1 MSGLLQDVRYGLR
14 TLRRAP
20 GFTTL
25 AVLTLALGIGATT
38 VIFSVARGV
47 LFRPLPFREPE
58 RLVLVQDRQPPSDD
72 TPVSYPEFLS
82 WRESIGSFEG
92 LAASF
97 NSSCALTGA
106 GEPEEI
112 WSVRASSSLL
122 PLLGIEP
129 VLGRSFR
136 PEEERRDVEPVAII
150 SHSLWKR
157 RFGSDPGVVGRIL
170 TLDGKATTIVGVLPP
185 RVAGVLPADSLFGQ
199 GRDIWLPLRL
209 DTTVAPPGLHF
220 MRVIGRLR
228 PDLDLP
234 RARAEVE
241 AAADLLK
248 QEKKTDHGV
257 TVMALQEHV
266 AGRLRPALLALLGAV
281 SLLLVIAC
289 ANVAGLLLARSA
301 GRRAEIALRMALG
314 AGRLRLVRQLVTESL
329 VLSCLGGIL
338 GLILSY
344 WGLDILVASCRDFL
358 PRAGEIAIDG
368 AALAFTLLV
377 TLLTG
382 VLFGLAP
389 AAQISGSDL
398 ERGLREGGRSAGAG
412 GAAGRLRGVLVVGE
426 IALSLILLVGA
437 GLLAKSFARL
447 LSADKGF
454 DPENVVSFSLS
465 LPYGAYPRPDQQ
477 SRFFEQTL
485 DRLAALPGVSGAAA
499 ISELPLG
506 GSGTNGAF
514 RVEGRDDPPGSEPQA
529 EKRIVTPDYFRVL
542 RTPILAGRGFTAQ
555 DRPGSP
561 AVAIINDA
569 LARRMFPGQ
578 DPVGR
583 RLEFNWDT
591 TGWQEIVGV
600 VGNVKQ
606 YGLQEEMLPTIF
618 VPHAQ
623 RPEAAM
629 AVVVRSSL
637 PPDQLVPEIRRQV
650 AALDR
655 DRPLIQVRTM
665 EQVIADSVADRRL
678 PMLILGGFAVAA
690 LLLGAIGVYGIV
702 GYSVAQRTQ
711 EFGIRMALG
720 ARRGDVVRMVLG
732 QGLRLA
738 LFGLLIGLAGSLA
751 VARLIAGLLFGI
763 SPADPATLAV
773 TSLLILGVALLACY
787 IPARRAARVDPMV
800 ALRYE

>member
-1 MSGLLQDVRYGLR
+1 MSSLLQDVRYGLR

-38 VIFSVARGV
+38 AIFSVARGV

-72 TPVSYPEFLS
+72 TPVSYPEFLA
-82 WRESIGSFEG
+82 WRDSIGAFEG

-97 NSSCALTGA
+97 NTTCALTGA

-112 WSVRASSSLL
+112 WTVRAYSALL

-129 VLGRSFR
+129 VLGRAFQ
-136 PEEERRDVEPVAII
+136 PEEERRDAEPVAII
-150 SHSLWKR
+150 SEALWKR
-157 RFGSDPGVVGRIL
+157 RLGSDPGLVGRSL
-170 TLDGKATTIVGVLPP
+170 TLDGRA
-185 RVAGVLPADSLFGQ
+185 S
-199 GRDIWLPLRL
+199 
-209 DTTVAPPGLHF
+209 TTVG
-220 MRVIGRLR
+220 
-228 PDLDLP
+228 
-234 RARAEVE
+234 
-241 AAADLLK
+241 
-248 QEKKTDHGV
+248 
-257 TVMALQEHV
+257 
-266 AGRLRPALLALLGAV
+266 LLAMLGAV

-301 GRRAEIALRMALG
+301 GRRAEIAVRMALG

-344 WGLDILVASCRDFL
+344 WGLDVLVASCRDFL
-358 PRAGEIAIDG
+358 PRADEIAIDG
-368 AALAFTLLV
+368 TALVLTLLV

-412 GAAGRLRGVLVVGE
+412 GAGGRLRGVLVVGE
-426 IALSLILLVGA
+426 IALSLVLLVGA
-437 GLLAKSFARL
+437 GLLARSFARL
-447 LSADKGF
+447 LSTDKGF

-465 LPYGAYPRPDQQ
+465 LPQGAYPRPDQQ
-477 SRFFEQTL
+477 SRFFEQAL

-499 ISELPLG
+499 IRALPLR

-542 RTPILAGRGFTAQ
+542 RTPILAGREFTAQ
-555 DRPGSP
+555 DRAGSP

-583 RLEFNWDT
+583 RIEFNWNT

-606 YGLQEEMLPTIF
+606 YGLQEDMLPTIF
-618 VPHAQ
+618 VPQAQ
-623 RPEAAM
+623 RPEPAM

-637 PPDQLVPEIRRQV
+637 RPDQLVPEIRRQV

-655 DRPLIQVRTM
+655 NRPLIQVRTM
-665 EQVIADSVADRRL
+665 DQVIADSVADRRL
-678 PMLILGGFAVAA
+678 PMLILGAFAVAA

-720 ARRGDVVRMVLG
+720 ARRRDVVRMVLG

-763 SPADPATLAV
+763 TPADPGTLVA

>member
-1 MSGLLQDVRYGLR
+1 MSSLLQDVRYGLR

-38 VIFSVARGV
+38 AIFSVARGV

-82 WRESIGSFEG
+82 WKESIGAFEG

-97 NSSCALTGA
+97 NTTCALTGA

-112 WSVRASSSLL
+112 WTVRASSALL

-136 PEEERRDVEPVAII
+136 PEEERRDTEPVAII
-150 SHSLWKR
+150 SDALWKR
-157 RFGSDPGVVGRIL
+157 RFGSDPGVVGRTL
-170 TLDGKATTIVGVLPP
+170 TLDGRVSTIVGVLPP

-234 RARAEVE
+234 RARAEVD

-248 QEKKTDHGV
+248 KEQKTDHGV
-257 TVMALQEHV
+257 TIMALQEHV
-266 AGRLRPALLALLGAV
+266 AGRLRPALLAMLGAV

-301 GRRAEIALRMALG
+301 GRRAEIAVRMALG

-344 WGLDILVASCRDFL
+344 WGLDVLVASCRDFL
-358 PRAGEIAIDG
+358 PRADEIAIDG
-368 AALAFTLLV
+368 TALVLTLLV

-398 ERGLREGGRSAGAG
+398 ERGLREGGRSAAAG
-412 GAAGRLRGVLVVGE
+412 GAGGRLRGVLVVGE
-426 IALSLILLVGA
+426 IALSLVLLVGA
-437 GLLAKSFARL
+437 GLLARSFARL
-447 LSADKGF
+447 LSTDKGF

-465 LPYGAYPRPDQQ
+465 LPQGAYPRPDQQ
-477 SRFFEQTL
+477 SRFFEQAL

-542 RTPILAGRGFTAQ
+542 RTPILAGREFTAQ
-555 DRPGSP
+555 DRAGSP

-583 RLEFNWDT
+583 RIEFNWDT

-606 YGLQEEMLPTIF
+606 YGLQEDMLPTIF
-618 VPHAQ
+618 VPQAQ
-623 RPEAAM
+623 RPEPAM

-637 PPDQLVPEIRRQV
+637 RPDQLVPEIRRQV

-655 DRPLIQVRTM
+655 NRPLIQVRTM
-665 EQVIADSVADRRL
+665 DQVIADSVADRRL
-678 PMLILGGFAVAA
+678 PMLILGAFAVAA

-720 ARRGDVVRMVLG
+720 ARRRDVVRMVLG

-763 SPADPATLAV
+763 TPADPGTLVA

>member
-14 TLRRAP
+14 TMRRDL

-58 RLVLVQDRQPPSDD
+58 RLVLVEDRQPPSQD
-72 TPVSYPEFLS
+72 TPVSFPEFLA
-82 WRESIGSFEG
+82 WRERIGAFES
-92 LAASF
+92 LAAGF
-97 NSSCALTGA
+97 NTTCALTGT
-106 GEPEEI
+106 GDPEEI
-112 WSVRASSSLL
+112 WSVRASAAML

-136 PEEERRDVEPVAII
+136 SEEDRRDAEPVAII
-150 SHSLWKR
+150 SHALWKR
-157 RFGSDPGVVGRIL
+157 RFGSDPGVTGRTM
-170 TLDGKATTIVGVLPP
+170 TLDGKVFTIVGVLPQ
-185 RVAGVLPADSLFGQ
+185 RVEGVLPGDSLLGKR
-199 GRDIWLPLRL
+199 RDIWMPLRL
-209 DTTVAPPGLHF
+209 DTNVAPAGLHF
-220 MRVIGRLR
+220 LRVIGRLR
-228 PDLDLP
+228 GDLDVV
-234 RARAEVE
+234 RARGEAKAAE
-241 AAADLLK
+241 ADLH
-248 QEKKTDHGV
+248 KKLDNDHGL
-257 TVMALQEHV
+257 TLTPLQEHV
-266 AGRLRPALLALLGAV
+266 TGRLRPALLALLGAV
-281 SLLLVIAC
+281 ALLLLIAC
-289 ANVAGLLLARSA
+289 ANVAGLLLTRSA

-314 AGRLRLVRQLVTESL
+314 AGRRRLVRQLVTESL
-329 VLSCLGGIL
+329 VLSFLGGAL
-338 GLILSY
+338 GLLLSY
-344 WGLDILVASCRDFL
+344 WGLDLLVAATREIL

-368 AALAFTLLV
+368 TALAFALSI

-389 AAQISGSDL
+389 AAQVSGTDL
-398 ERGLREGGRSAGAG
+398 ERSLREGGRSAGSG
-412 GAAGRLRGVLVVGE
+412 RAGRKLRGALVVGE

-437 GLLAKSFARL
+437 GLLARSFARL
-447 LSADKGF
+447 LATDKGF
-454 DPENVVSFSLS
+454 DPDNVLSFSLS

-477 SRFFEQTL
+477 SRFFDQALTAI
-485 DRLAALPGVSGAAA
+485 AALPGVGGAAA

-514 RVEGRDDPPGSEPQA
+514 HVEGRSDPPGSEPQA

-542 RTPILAGRGFTAQ
+542 RTPILAGRAFTAQ

-561 AVAIINDA
+561 SVAIINEA
-569 LARRMFPGQ
+569 LARRMFAGQ

-600 VGNVKQ
+600 VGDVKQ
-606 YGLQEEMLPTIF
+606 YGLQEEMLPTIY
-618 VPHAQ
+618 VPLAQ
-623 RPEAAM
+623 RPASAM
-629 AVVVRSSL
+629 DVVLRSSL
-637 PPDQLVPEIRRQV
+637 PPDQLLPVIRRQV

-665 EQVIADSVADRRL
+665 QQVVADSVADRRL
-678 PMLILGGFAVAA
+678 PMLILAGFAAAA
-690 LLLGAIGVYGIV
+690 LLLGAIGVYGVV

-720 ARRGDVVRMVLG
+720 ARRGAVMRMVLG

-738 LFGLLIGLAGSLA
+738 LIGLLIGLAGSLA
-751 VARLIAGLLFGI
+751 VARLIAGLLFGVT
-763 SPADPATLAV
+763 PADPATLAA

-787 IPARRAARVDPMV
+787 VPARRAARVDPMV

>member
-14 TLRRAP
+14 TLRRSL

-25 AVLTLALGIGATT
+25 AVLTLALGIGSTT

-136 PEEERRDVEPVAII
+136 PEEERRDSEPVGII
-150 SHSLWKR
+150 SDSLWKR
-157 RFGSDPGVVGRIL
+157 RFGSDPGVVGRTL
-170 TLDGKATTIVGVLPP
+170 TLDGRATTIVGVLPP

-248 QEKKTDHGV
+248 KQQKTDHGV
-257 TVMALQEHV
+257 TIMALQEHV

-301 GRRAEIALRMALG
+301 GRRTEIALRMALG
-314 AGRLRLVRQLVTESL
+314 AGRLRMVRQLVTESL

-358 PRAGEIAIDG
+358 PRADEIAIDA
-368 AALAFTLLV
+368 AALAFTLLIS
-377 TLLTG
+377 LLTG

-426 IALSLILLVGA
+426 IALSLVLLVGA

-447 LSADKGF
+447 LSTDKGF

-465 LPYGAYPRPDQQ
+465 LPHGVYPRTDQQ

-485 DRLAALPGVSGAAA
+485 DRLAALPGVSGAGA

-529 EKRIVTPDYFRVL
+529 EKRIVSPDYFRVL

-569 LARRMFPGQ
+569 LARRLFKGQ

-583 RLEFNWDT
+583 RLEFNWET
-591 TGWQEIVGV
+591 QGWQEIVGV
-600 VGNVKQ
+600 VGDVKQ

-623 RPEAAM
+623 RPEPAM

-637 PPDQLVPEIRRQV
+637 RPDQLVPEIRRQV

-720 ARRGDVVRMVLG
+720 ARRSDVVRMVLG

-738 LFGLLIGLAGSLA
+738 LCGLLIGLAGSLA
-751 VARLIAGLLFGI
+751 VARLITGLLFGI
-763 SPADPATLAV
+763 TPADPATLAA

>member
-14 TLRRAP
+14 TLRRSL

-25 AVLTLALGIGATT
+25 AVLTLALGIGSTT

-136 PEEERRDVEPVAII
+136 PEEERRDSEPVGII
-150 SHSLWKR
+150 SDSLWKR
-157 RFGSDPGVVGRIL
+157 RFGSDPGVVGRTL
-170 TLDGKATTIVGVLPP
+170 TLDGRATTIVGVLPP

-248 QEKKTDHGV
+248 KEQKTDHGV
-257 TVMALQEHV
+257 TIMALQEHV

-301 GRRAEIALRMALG
+301 GRRTEIALRMALG
-314 AGRLRLVRQLVTESL
+314 AGRLRMVRQLVTESL
-329 VLSCLGGIL
+329 VLACLGGIL

-358 PRAGEIAIDG
+358 PRADEIAIDA
-368 AALAFTLLV
+368 AALAFTLLIS
-377 TLLTG
+377 LLTG

-426 IALSLILLVGA
+426 IALSLVLLVGA

-447 LSADKGF
+447 LSTDKGF

-465 LPYGAYPRPDQQ
+465 LPHGVYPRTDQQ

-485 DRLAALPGVSGAAA
+485 DRLAALPGVSGAGA

-529 EKRIVTPDYFRVL
+529 EKRIVSPDYFRVL

-569 LARRMFPGQ
+569 LARRLFKGQ

-583 RLEFNWDT
+583 RLEFNWET
-591 TGWQEIVGV
+591 QGWQEIVGV
-600 VGNVKQ
+600 VGDVKQ

-623 RPEAAM
+623 RPEPAM

-637 PPDQLVPEIRRQV
+637 RPDQLVPEIRRQV

-720 ARRGDVVRMVLG
+720 ARRSDVVRMVLG

-738 LFGLLIGLAGSLA
+738 LCGLLIGLAGSLA
-751 VARLIAGLLFGI
+751 VARLITGLLFGI
-763 SPADPATLAV
+763 TPADPATLAA